1 MMSKLTALHQRYA
14 EVERTATR
22 RSPDEQVSLLF
33 FAVEREEQGVAGTVS
48 ERPLRALSWI
58 RTVLAVEEFV
68 VEHQRIPVRNSRAAR
83 TESNAVEQALADW
96 LRYQR
101 RPRTKDLH
109 CEYQRLRLECIA
121 GFDWN
126 PVAVARQVRA
136 AEFQEFVD
144 VTGRLPRHRSSDV
157 NERSLAAWSARQLH
171 ERKSEQ
177 DAAGADIPTDILRV
191 RNAESL

>member
-1 MMSKLTALHQRYA
+1 M
-14 EVERTATR
+14 
-22 RSPDEQVSLLF
+22 SLLF
-33 FAVEREEQGVAGTVS
+33 FAVEREEQGIAGPVS

-68 VEHQRIPVRNSRAAR
+68 AENQRIPVRNSRAAR

-109 CEYQRLRLECIA
+109 CEYQHLRLECIE

-126 PVAVARQVRA
+126 PIAVAREVRA

-171 ERKSEQ
+171 ERKSDE
-177 DAAGADIPTDILRV
+177 DAAGGEIPAKDLKV